1 MFWSIKVKRRRSLTI
16 CRKAIV
22 VVVSPALTLKYHLVL
37 QTFWNEEEGYMSET
51 TVTSVARGGRSGKG
65 SVPLSVTVLNFD
77 PSLGCDSATF
87 QPCSDRALSSLKVLG
102 DAFKEIMPIADRL
115 PPDQPSALLGAF
127 YEEEVFG
134 GHVRFQVP
142 YLKFF
147 GAHQDFVFPSF
158 YSRPIILRR
167 CTPLNKYSTPS

>member
-1 MFWSIKVKRRRSLTI
+1 MKEKRQWSLTI
-16 CRKAIV
+16 FRKAIILV
-22 VVVSPALTLKYHLVL
+22 YSPMLKLRYHLTL

-51 TVTSVARGGRSGKG
+51 TVTDVEKGGRSGKG

-102 DAFKEIMPIADRL
+102 DAFKEIFPIAGHL

-127 YEEEVFG
+127 YEEQIFG
-134 GHVRFQVP
+134 GHVR
-142 YLKFF
+142 
-147 GAHQDFVFPSF
+147 
-158 YSRPIILRR
+158 
-167 CTPLNKYSTPS
+167 